1 MSVTSGFF
9 TSTNGDRKYSAEQM
23 SAIFDGIVNDGVYE
37 SIGDRFAV
45 TPTTG
50 LSFTVGTGRGW
61 FNKVWILNDSAVTFT
76 LDSADVLLSRI
87 DAVVIDVDKNVATR
101 AATIKVV
108 KGTAASSP
116 SSPTLVDE
124 ASHKQYPIAYI
135 NVAPN
140 QASIT
145 AADVLYKVGSD
156 ECPYVTGILQT
167 ISVEE
172 HLIRFAEQWDSWF
185 TAETTA
191 DAGEFDDFMT
201 DKQAEFSAW
210 YDTVKDIL
218 VDGSV
223 AANLTARIADLEE
236 RIGNPSESFVL
247 LSNVSD
253 SSENNV
259 LDSNGNAV
267 LGSSVYQLL

>member
-23 SAIFDGIVNDGVYE
+23 SSIFDGIVNDGVYE
-37 SIGDRFAV
+37 SIGNRFAV

-61 FNKVWILNDSAVTFT
+61 FDKVWILNDSVATFT

-87 DAVVIDVDKNVATR
+87 DAVVIDVDKNAATR
-101 AATIKVV
+101 AATIKVI
-108 KGTAASSP
+108 KGSPASSP
-116 SSPTLVDE
+116 SDPILIKE
-124 ASHKQYPIAYI
+124 ASHNQYPIAYI
-135 NVAPN
+135 NIAPN
-140 QASIT
+140 QST
-145 AADVLYKVGSD
+145 LTSADVLYKVGSD

-167 ISVEE
+167 ISISE
-172 HLIRFAEQWDSWF
+172 HLIRWAEQWDSWF
-185 TAETTA
+185 SAETTA
-191 DAGEFDDFMT
+191 DSSEFNEFMS

-253 SSENNV
+253 SSEDNI
-259 LDSNGNAV
+259 LDSNGNNV